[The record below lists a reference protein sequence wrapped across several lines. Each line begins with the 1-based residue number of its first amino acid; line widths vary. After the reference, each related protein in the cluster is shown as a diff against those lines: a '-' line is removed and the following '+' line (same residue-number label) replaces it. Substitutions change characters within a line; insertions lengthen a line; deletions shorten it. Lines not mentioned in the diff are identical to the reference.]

1 MQILMLIPKALGQLL
16 NFIYETLAFHN
27 YGFAII
33 IFTVIIRLCI
43 LPLTLKQYKSS
54 TAMQALQPQ
63 LQEIQKKYKN
73 DKQKL
78 QIETMNF
85 YKENK
90 VNPAGGCLPLLI
102 QMPILIS
109 LWQVIAKP
117 LTYMK
122 NWDSARINARLE
134 ELKKLKDFKILAS
147 YHELSIVIHDKILD
161 MHFLGLNLGMI
172 PKYTG
177 EFLFNSPDRM
187 QYWGLLLLPILATGT
202 TFLSSKLMMMGTKNL
217 PQNSNSQMAGMQNT
231 MMYIAPLMT
240 LIFSFQFPAGL
251 CLYWI
256 TGYVIQIFQQLYI
269 NKTIYKKREVVNK

>member
-1 MQILMLIPKALGQLL
+1 MDILLLIPKALGQLL
-16 NFIYETLAFHN
+16 NFIYNTLAFHN
-27 YGFAII
+27 YGLAII
-33 IFTVIIRLCI
+33 IFTIIIKICI
-43 LPLTLKQYKSS
+43 LPLTLKQLKSS
-54 TAMQALQPQ
+54 SAMQALQPQ

-90 VNPAGGCLPLLI
+90 VNPAGGCLPLLV

-109 LWQVIAKP
+109 LWQVIVRP
-117 LTYMK
+117 LTYML
-122 NWDSARINARLE
+122 NWSPELINSKIA
-134 ELKKLKDFKILAS
+134 ELKPTELIRGYK
-147 YHELSIVIHDKILD
+147 ELSVVIKAAGKILD
-161 MHFLGLNLGMI
+161 MNFLGLNLGKI

-187 QYWGLLLLPILATGT
+187 EYWGLLMLPILATVT
-202 TFLSSKLMMMGTKNL
+202 TFLSTKLMMMGTKHL
-217 PQNSNSQMAGMQNT
+217 PQANAQMAGMQNT

-251 CLYWI
+251 SLYWV
-256 TGYVIQIFQQLYI
+256 TGYVFQIFQQLYI
-269 NKTIYKKREVVNK
+269 NKTIYKKKEVVIK

>member
-1 MQILMLIPKALGQLL
+1 MEILMLIPKTLGLLL
-16 NFIYETLAFHN
+16 NLIYNTLAFHN

-33 IFTVIIRLCI
+33 IFTIIIRLCI

-63 LQEIQKKYKN
+63 LQELQKKYKN

-78 QIETMNF
+78 QIETMAF

-117 LTYMK
+117 LTYMLH
-122 NWDSARINARLE
+122 WDKAKVASTLVHLNT
-134 ELKKLKDFKILAS
+134 LKDFKVIRG
-147 YHELSIVIHDKILD
+147 YNELSIVIHDKILD
-161 MHFLGLNLGMI
+161 MHFMGLNLGLI

-177 EFLFNSPDRM
+177 EFLFNNPDKM
-187 QYWGLLLLPILATGT
+187 QYWGLLLLPVLATAT
-202 TFLSSKLMMMGTKNL
+202 TFLSSKLMMMGTRNL
-217 PQNSNSQMAGMQNT
+217 PQNSNQQMAGMQNT
-231 MMYIAPLMT
+231 MMYIAPVMT

-269 NKTIYKKREVVNK
+269 NKTIYKKKEVVNK

>member
-1 MQILMLIPKALGQLL
+1 MEILTLIPKALGQLL
-16 NFIYETLAFHN
+16 NFIYETLALHN
-27 YGFAII
+27 YGLAII
-33 IFTVIIRLCI
+33 IFTIIVKICI
-43 LPLTLKQYKSS
+43 LPLTLKQLKSS
-54 TAMQALQPQ
+54 SAMQALQPQ

-90 VNPAGGCLPLLI
+90 VNPAGGCLPLLV

-109 LWQVIAKP
+109 LWQVIVRP

-122 NWDSARINARLE
+122 NWNQAQFTARFE
-134 ELKKLKDFKILAS
+134 ELSKLKDFTPIRG

-161 MHFLGLNLGMI
+161 MNFLGLNLGKI

-177 EFLFNSPDRM
+177 EYLFNSPDRM
-187 QYWGLLLLPILATGT
+187 EYWGLLMLPILATVT
-202 TFLSSKLMMMGTKNL
+202 TFLSTKLMMMGTKHL
-217 PQNSNSQMAGMQNT
+217 PQSSNAQMAGMQNT
-231 MMYIAPLMT
+231 MMYIAPIMT

-251 CLYWI
+251 SLYWV
-256 TGYVIQIFQQLYI
+256 TGYVFQIFQQLYI
-269 NKTIYKKREVVNK
+269 NKTIYKKKEVVIK